1 MAIECLGTKYF
12 AISNLFVRDID
23 GNFFTFP
30 SPYSITIESDF
41 KKNSTIEICY
51 ASFYD
56 SPLVLDYIFDLFF
69 YVISFDGK
77 IESFFLRSVHQ
88 KEEPRNESYGYKG
101 IYSFQ
106 PDLILQN
113 NTLLNEKT
121 QEGQFYGNLKCIKQ
135 TILPNPRSPAR

>member
-12 AISNLFVRDID
+12 AISSLFVKSID

-51 ASFYD
+51 ASFYG

-77 IESFFLRSVHQ
+77 IETS
-88 KEEPRNESYGYKG
+88 SYGLCIRRK
-101 IYSFQ
+101 
-106 PDLILQN
+106 
-113 NTLLNEKT
+113 
-121 QEGQFYGNLKCIKQ
+121 NLEMNLTVIKEY
-135 TILPNPRSPAR
+135 TAFNPT